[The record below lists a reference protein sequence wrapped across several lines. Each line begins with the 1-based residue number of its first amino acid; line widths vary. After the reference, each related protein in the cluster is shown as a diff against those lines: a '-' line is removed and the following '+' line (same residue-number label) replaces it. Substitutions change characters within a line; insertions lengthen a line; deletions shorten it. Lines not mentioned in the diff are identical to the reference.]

1 MKKKLAV
8 VLAASM
14 AAVSLA
20 ACGGGAD
27 NTGAGAAGTTA
38 GTTAGGASGET
49 TEAAKAASG
58 DTALTVAWWGNQTR
72 NERTQAAL
80 DKYSEL
86 NPGVTFDGQFS
97 EWSDYWNKLATAAAG
112 HSLPDVLQMDYAYLD
127 QYVTNNLLVDLT
139 PYIEAGTIN
148 VDNCSP
154 DIINSG
160 AVDGK
165 VYAIPIGVNAPAMVY
180 NKTIT
185 DQAGVEI
192 KDNMTLDEFVAVS
205 KEIYEKTGCKTNMA
219 YGVAQEILQG
229 MIRGYDGHV
238 LFDEGK
244 LGVDS
249 AEEFVPFYKVY
260 EDGVKEGWYIEPG
273 VFAELT
279 PGSIEQDPLVYG
291 SSPETMSWVAFCWSN
306 QYAAFTNAA
315 PEGMELDLT
324 TWPSKDPKLSNFLKP
339 AQLFSISVDSKDPE
353 TGAKLIDYWTNSMD
367 CNEILL
373 AERGV
378 PISSKVAEELSA
390 SLAESDQNVIE
401 FINNVVTPNSSQIN
415 PPYPNGASE
424 VSDLINKLGEKVC
437 YGELTAEEAA
447 EQLFT
452 EGNKIMAD
460 KAK

>member
-1 MKKKLAV
+1 MKKKLAL

-14 AAVSLA
+14 AAASLA
-20 ACGGGAD
+20 ACGGGQ
-27 NTGAGAAGTTA
+27 TESTTA
-38 GTTAGGASGET
+38 AGGADTAAADSTTTAAAPAAGGE
-49 TEAAKAASG
+49 
-58 DTALTVAWWGNQTR
+58 TALTVAWWGNQTR

-80 DKYSEL
+80 DKYTEL

-139 PYIEAGTIN
+139 PYIEDGTLN
-148 VDNCSP
+148 VDDCSQ

-160 AVDGK
+160 SVDGK
-165 VYAIPIGVNAPAMVY
+165 VYSIPIGVNAPAMVY

-219 YGVAQEILQG
+219 YGVSQEILQA

-260 EDGVKEGWYIEPG
+260 EEGVKEGWYIEPG

-279 PGSIEQDPLVYG
+279 PGSIEQDPLIYG
-291 SSPETMSWVAFCWSN
+291 SSPATMSWVAFCWSN
-306 QYAAFTNAA
+306 QFAAFSNAA

-339 AQLFSISVDSKDPE
+339 SQLFSISVDSKDPV

-373 AERGV
+373 GERGV
-378 PISSKVAEELSA
+378 PISSKVAEQLAPSLS
-390 SLAESDQNVIE
+390 ESDQMVIS
-401 FINNVVTPNSSQIN
+401 FINEVVTPNSSQIN

-452 EGNKIMAD
+452 EGNKIMAE

>member
-1 MKKKLAV
+1 MKKKLAL

-20 ACGGGAD
+20 ACGGGSGD
-27 NTGAGAAGTTA
+27 SGTTA
-38 GTTAGGASGET
+38 AAGGAGTEAADSGTTAAAALGGE
-49 TEAAKAASG
+49 
-58 DTALTVAWWGNQTR
+58 TALTVAWWGNQTR

-112 HSLPDVLQMDYAYLD
+112 HSLPDVIQMDYAYLD

-139 PYIEAGTIN
+139 PYIEDGTLN
-148 VDNCSP
+148 VDDCSE

-160 AVDGK
+160 SVDGK
-165 VYAIPIGVNAPAMVY
+165 VYSIPIGVNAPAMVY

-185 DQAGVEI
+185 DQAGIEI

-219 YGVAQEILQG
+219 YGVSQEILQA

-238 LFDEGK
+238 LFSDGK

-249 AEEFVPFYKVY
+249 AEEFVPFFKVY

-273 VFAELT
+273 VFAELA
-279 PGSIEQDPLVYG
+279 PGSVEQDPLIYG

-306 QYAAFTNAA
+306 QYAAFSNAA
-315 PEGMELDLT
+315 PEDMELDLT

-339 AQLFSISVDSKDPE
+339 AQLFSVSVDSKDPV
-353 TGAKLIDYWTNSMD
+353 TGVKLIDYWTNSMD

-373 AERGV
+373 GERGV
-378 PISSKVAEELSA
+378 PISSKVAEQLAPSLSD
-390 SLAESDQNVIE
+390 SDQKVIA
-401 FINNVVTPNSSQIN
+401 FINDVVTPNSSQIN

-447 EQLFT
+447 EQLFA
-452 EGNKIMAD
+452 EGNKIMAE

>member
-1 MKKKLAV
+1 MKKKLAL

-20 ACGGGAD
+20 ACGGGSGD
-27 NTGAGAAGTTA
+27 SGTTA
-38 GTTAGGASGET
+38 AAGGAGTEAADSGTTAAATSGGE
-49 TEAAKAASG
+49 
-58 DTALTVAWWGNQTR
+58 TALTVAWWGNQTR

-112 HSLPDVLQMDYAYLD
+112 HSLPDVIQMDYAYLD

-139 PYIEAGTIN
+139 PYIEDGTLN
-148 VDNCSP
+148 VDDCSE

-160 AVDGK
+160 SVDGK
-165 VYAIPIGVNAPAMVY
+165 VYSIPIGVNAPAMVY

-185 DQAGVEI
+185 DQAGIEI

-219 YGVAQEILQG
+219 YGVSQEILQA

-238 LFDEGK
+238 LFSDGK

-249 AEEFVPFYKVY
+249 AEEFVPFFKVY
-260 EDGVKEGWYIEPG
+260 EEGVKEGWYIEPG
-273 VFAELT
+273 VFAELA
-279 PGSIEQDPLVYG
+279 PGSVEQDPLIYG

-306 QYAAFTNAA
+306 QYAAFSNAA
-315 PEGMELDLT
+315 PEDMELDLT

-339 AQLFSISVDSKDPE
+339 AQLFSVSVDSKDPV
-353 TGAKLIDYWTNSMD
+353 TGVKLIDYWTNSMD

-373 AERGV
+373 GERGV
-378 PISSKVAEELSA
+378 PISSKVAEQLAPSLSD
-390 SLAESDQNVIE
+390 SDQKVIA
-401 FINNVVTPNSSQIN
+401 FINDVVTPNSSQIN

-452 EGNKIMAD
+452 EGNKIMAE

>member
-1 MKKKLAV
+1 MKKKLAL

-14 AAVSLA
+14 AAASLA
-20 ACGGGAD
+20 ACGGGQAES
-27 NTGAGAAGTTA
+27 TTA
-38 GTTAGGASGET
+38 AAGGADTAAADGTTTAAAPAAGGE
-49 TEAAKAASG
+49 
-58 DTALTVAWWGNQTR
+58 TALTVAWWGNQTR

-139 PYIEAGTIN
+139 PYIEDGTLN
-148 VDNCSP
+148 VDDCSQ

-160 AVDGK
+160 SVDGK
-165 VYAIPIGVNAPAMVY
+165 VYSIPIGVNAPAMVY

-219 YGVAQEILQG
+219 YGVSQEILQA

-238 LFDEGK
+238 LFDDGK

-260 EDGVKEGWYIEPG
+260 EEGVKEGWYIEPG

-279 PGSIEQDPLVYG
+279 PGSIEQDPLIYG
-291 SSPETMSWVAFCWSN
+291 SSPATMSWVAFCWSN
-306 QYAAFTNAA
+306 QFAAFSNAA

-339 AQLFSISVDSKDPE
+339 SQLFSISVDSKDPV

-373 AERGV
+373 GERGV
-378 PISSKVAEELSA
+378 PISSKVAEQLAPSLS
-390 SLAESDQNVIE
+390 ESDQMVIS
-401 FINNVVTPNSSQIN
+401 FINEVVTPNSSQIN

-452 EGNKIMAD
+452 EGNKIMAE

>member
-1 MKKKLAV
+1 MKKKLAL

-20 ACGGGAD
+20 ACGGGSGD
-27 NTGAGAAGTTA
+27 SGTTA
-38 GTTAGGASGET
+38 AAGGAGTEAADSGTTAS
-49 TEAAKAASG
+49 AASG
-58 DTALTVAWWGNQTR
+58 GETALTVAWWGNQTR

-112 HSLPDVLQMDYAYLD
+112 HSLPDVIQMDYAYLD

-139 PYIEAGTIN
+139 PYIEDGTLN
-148 VDNCSP
+148 VDDCSE

-160 AVDGK
+160 SVDGK
-165 VYAIPIGVNAPAMVY
+165 VYSIPIGVNAPAMVY

-185 DQAGVEI
+185 DQAGIEI

-219 YGVAQEILQG
+219 YGVSQEILQA

-238 LFDEGK
+238 LFSDGK

-249 AEEFVPFYKVY
+249 AEEFVPFFKVY
-260 EDGVKEGWYIEPG
+260 EEGVKEGWYIEPG
-273 VFAELT
+273 VFAELA
-279 PGSIEQDPLVYG
+279 PGSVEQDPLIYG

-306 QYAAFTNAA
+306 QYAAFSNAA
-315 PEGMELDLT
+315 PEDMELDLT

-339 AQLFSISVDSKDPE
+339 AQLFSVSVDSKDPV
-353 TGAKLIDYWTNSMD
+353 TGVKLIDYWTNSMD

-373 AERGV
+373 GERGV
-378 PISSKVAEELSA
+378 PISSKVAEQLAPSLSD
-390 SLAESDQNVIE
+390 SDQKVIA
-401 FINNVVTPNSSQIN
+401 FINDVVTPNSSQIN

-452 EGNKIMAD
+452 EGNKIMAE

>member
-1 MKKKLAV
+1 MKKKLAL

-20 ACGGGAD
+20 ACGGGSGD
-27 NTGAGAAGTTA
+27 GGTTA
-38 GTTAGGASGET
+38 AAGGAGTEAADSGTTAA
-49 TEAAKAASG
+49 AASG
-58 DTALTVAWWGNQTR
+58 GETALTVAWWGNQTR

-112 HSLPDVLQMDYAYLD
+112 HSLPDVIQMDYAYLD

-139 PYIEAGTIN
+139 PYIEDGTLN
-148 VDNCSP
+148 VDDCSE

-160 AVDGK
+160 SVDGK
-165 VYAIPIGVNAPAMVY
+165 VYSIPIGVNAPAMVY

-185 DQAGVEI
+185 DQAGIEI

-219 YGVAQEILQG
+219 YGVSQEILQA

-238 LFDEGK
+238 LFSDGK

-249 AEEFVPFYKVY
+249 AEEFVPFFKVY
-260 EDGVKEGWYIEPG
+260 EEGVKEGWYIEPG
-273 VFAELT
+273 VFAELA
-279 PGSIEQDPLVYG
+279 PGSVEQDPLIYG

-306 QYAAFTNAA
+306 QYAAFSNAA
-315 PEGMELDLT
+315 PEDMELDLT

-339 AQLFSISVDSKDPE
+339 AQLFSVSVDSKDPV
-353 TGAKLIDYWTNSMD
+353 TGVKLIDYWTNSMD

-373 AERGV
+373 GERGV
-378 PISSKVAEELSA
+378 PISSKVAEQLAPSLSD
-390 SLAESDQNVIE
+390 SDQKVIA
-401 FINNVVTPNSSQIN
+401 FINDVVTPNSSQIN

-447 EQLFT
+447 EQLFA
-452 EGNKIMAD
+452 EGNKIMAE

>member
-1 MKKKLAV
+1 MKKKLAL

-14 AAVSLA
+14 AAASLA
-20 ACGGGAD
+20 ACGGGSGDSTTA
-27 NTGAGAAGTTA
+27 AAGNA
-38 GTTAGGASGET
+38 GTAAADSGS
-49 TEAAKAASG
+49 AKAPAADG
-58 DTALTVAWWGNQTR
+58 ETALTVAWWGNQTR

-80 DKYSEL
+80 DKYTEM

-139 PYIEAGTIN
+139 PYIEDGTLN
-148 VDNCSP
+148 VDDCSQ

-160 AVDGK
+160 SVGGK
-165 VYAIPIGVNAPAMVY
+165 VYSIPIGVNAPAMVY

-219 YGVAQEILQG
+219 YGVSQEILQA

-238 LFDEGK
+238 LFSDGK

-260 EDGVKEGWYIEPG
+260 EEGVKEGWYIEPG

-279 PGSIEQDPLVYG
+279 PGSIEQDPLIYG
-291 SSPETMSWVAFCWSN
+291 SSPATMSWVAFCWSN
-306 QYAAFTNAA
+306 QFAAFNNAA

-339 AQLFSISVDSKDPE
+339 SQLFSISVDSKDPV

-373 AERGV
+373 GERGV
-378 PISSKVAEELSA
+378 PISSKVAEQLAPSLS
-390 SLAESDQNVIE
+390 ESDQMVIS
-401 FINNVVTPNSSQIN
+401 FINEVVTPNSSQIN

>member
-1 MKKKLAV
+1 MKKKLAL

-20 ACGGGAD
+20 ACGGGSGD
-27 NTGAGAAGTTA
+27 SGTTA
-38 GTTAGGASGET
+38 AAGGAGTEAADSGTTAA
-49 TEAAKAASG
+49 AASG
-58 DTALTVAWWGNQTR
+58 GETALTVAWWGNQTR

-112 HSLPDVLQMDYAYLD
+112 HSLPDVIQMDYAYLD

-139 PYIEAGTIN
+139 PYIEDGTLN
-148 VDNCSP
+148 VDDCSE

-160 AVDGK
+160 SVDGK
-165 VYAIPIGVNAPAMVY
+165 VYSIPIGVNAPAMVY

-185 DQAGVEI
+185 DQAGIEI

-219 YGVAQEILQG
+219 YGVSQEILQA

-238 LFDEGK
+238 LFSDGK

-249 AEEFVPFYKVY
+249 AEEFVPFFKVY
-260 EDGVKEGWYIEPG
+260 EEGVKEGWYIEPG
-273 VFAELT
+273 VFAELA
-279 PGSIEQDPLVYG
+279 PGSVEQDPLIYG

-306 QYAAFTNAA
+306 QYAAFSNAA
-315 PEGMELDLT
+315 PEDMELDLT

-339 AQLFSISVDSKDPE
+339 AQLFSVSVDSKDPV
-353 TGAKLIDYWTNSMD
+353 TGVKLIDYWTNSMD

-373 AERGV
+373 GERGV
-378 PISSKVAEELSA
+378 PISSKVAEQLAPSLSD
-390 SLAESDQNVIE
+390 SDQKVIA
-401 FINNVVTPNSSQIN
+401 FINDVVTPNSSQIN

-447 EQLFT
+447 EQLFA
-452 EGNKIMAD
+452 EGNKIMAE

>member
-1 MKKKLAV
+1 MKKKLAL

-14 AAVSLA
+14 AAASLA
-20 ACGGGAD
+20 ACGGGSGDSTTAAAG
-27 NTGAGAAGTTA
+27 GAGTAAADSGTTA
-38 GTTAGGASGET
+38 AAPAAGGE
-49 TEAAKAASG
+49 
-58 DTALTVAWWGNQTR
+58 TALTVAWWGNQTR

-80 DKYSEL
+80 DKYTEL

-139 PYIEAGTIN
+139 PYIEDGTLN
-148 VDNCSP
+148 VEDCSQ

-160 AVDGK
+160 SVDGK
-165 VYAIPIGVNAPAMVY
+165 VYSIPIGVNAPAMVY

-219 YGVAQEILQG
+219 YGVSQEILQA

-238 LFDEGK
+238 LFDDGK

-249 AEEFVPFYKVY
+249 AEEFVPFFKVY
-260 EDGVKEGWYIEPG
+260 EEGVKEGWYIEPG

-291 SSPETMSWVAFCWSN
+291 SSPATMSWVAFCWSN
-306 QYAAFTNAA
+306 QFAAFSNAA

-339 AQLFSISVDSKDPE
+339 AQLFSISVDSKDPV

-378 PISSKVAEELSA
+378 PISSKVAEQLAA
-390 SLAESDQNVIE
+390 SLSESDQKVIT
-401 FINNVVTPNSSQIN
+401 FINEVVTPNSSQIN

-437 YGELTAEEAA
+437 YGELTAEAAA
-447 EQLFT
+447 EQLFA
-452 EGNKIMAD
+452 EGNKIMAE

>member
-1 MKKKLAV
+1 MKKKLAL

-14 AAVSLA
+14 TAASLA
-20 ACGGGAD
+20 ACGGGQAES
-27 NTGAGAAGTTA
+27 TTA
-38 GTTAGGASGET
+38 AAGGADTTAADGTTTAAAPAAGGE
-49 TEAAKAASG
+49 
-58 DTALTVAWWGNQTR
+58 TALTVAWWGNQTR

-139 PYIEAGTIN
+139 PYIEDGTLN
-148 VDNCSP
+148 VDDCSQ

-160 AVDGK
+160 SVDGK
-165 VYAIPIGVNAPAMVY
+165 VYSIPIGVNAPAMVY

-219 YGVAQEILQG
+219 YGVSQEILQA

-238 LFDEGK
+238 LFDDGK

-260 EDGVKEGWYIEPG
+260 EEGVKEGWYIEPG

-279 PGSIEQDPLVYG
+279 PGSIEQDPLIYG
-291 SSPETMSWVAFCWSN
+291 SSPSTMSWVAFCWSN
-306 QYAAFTNAA
+306 QFAAFNNAA

-339 AQLFSISVDSKDPE
+339 AQLFSISVDSKDPV

-373 AERGV
+373 GERGV
-378 PISSKVAEELSA
+378 PISSKVAEQLASSLS
-390 SLAESDQNVIE
+390 ESDQKVIT
-401 FINNVVTPNSSQIN
+401 FINEVVTPNSSQIN

-452 EGNKIMAD
+452 EGNKIMAE

>member
-1 MKKKLAV
+1 MKKKLAL

-14 AAVSLA
+14 TAASLA
-20 ACGGGAD
+20 ACGGGQ
-27 NTGAGAAGTTA
+27 TESTTA
-38 GTTAGGASGET
+38 AGGADTPAADST
-49 TEAAKAASG
+49 TTAAASAAG
-58 DTALTVAWWGNQTR
+58 GETALTVAWWGNQTR

-139 PYIEAGTIN
+139 PYIEDGTLN
-148 VDNCSP
+148 VDDCSQ

-160 AVDGK
+160 SVDGK
-165 VYAIPIGVNAPAMVY
+165 VYSIPIGVNAPAMVY

-219 YGVAQEILQG
+219 YGVSQEILQA

-238 LFDEGK
+238 LFDDGK

-260 EDGVKEGWYIEPG
+260 EEGVKEGWYIEPG

-279 PGSIEQDPLVYG
+279 PGSIEQDPLIYG
-291 SSPETMSWVAFCWSN
+291 SSPSTMSWVAFCWSN
-306 QYAAFTNAA
+306 QFAAFSNAA

-339 AQLFSISVDSKDPE
+339 AQLFSISVDSKDPV

-373 AERGV
+373 GERGV
-378 PISSKVAEELSA
+378 PISSKVAEQLASSLS
-390 SLAESDQNVIE
+390 ESDQKVIS
-401 FINNVVTPNSSQIN
+401 FINEVVTPNSSQIN

-452 EGNKIMAD
+452 EGNKIMAE

>member
-1 MKKKLAV
+1 MKKKLAL

-14 AAVSLA
+14 AAASLA
-20 ACGGGAD
+20 ACGGGSGDGEAAA
-27 NTGAGAAGTTA
+27 AGGAGTTA
-38 GTTAGGASGET
+38 ADSKTTAAAAAGGE
-49 TEAAKAASG
+49 
-58 DTALTVAWWGNQTR
+58 TALTVAWWGNQTR

-80 DKYSEL
+80 DKYTEL

-139 PYIEAGTIN
+139 PYIEDGTLN
-148 VDNCSP
+148 VDDCSE

-160 AVDGK
+160 SVDGK
-165 VYAIPIGVNAPAMVY
+165 VYSIPIGVNAPAMVY

-219 YGVAQEILQG
+219 YGVSQEILQA
-229 MIRGYDGHV
+229 MIRGYDGHI
-238 LFDEGK
+238 LFDNGK

-249 AEEFVPFYKVY
+249 AEEFVPFFKVY
-260 EDGVKEGWYIEPG
+260 EEGVKEGWYIEPG

-291 SSPETMSWVAFCWSN
+291 SSPATMSWVAFCWSN
-306 QYAAFTNAA
+306 QFAAFSNAA

-324 TWPSKDPKLSNFLKP
+324 TWPSKNPKLSNFLKP
-339 AQLFSISVDSKDPE
+339 AQLFSISVDSKDPV

-378 PISSKVAEELSA
+378 PISSKVAEQLAA
-390 SLAESDQNVIE
+390 SLSESDQKVIT
-401 FINNVVTPNSSQIN
+401 FINEVVTPNSSQIN

-437 YGELTAEEAA
+437 YGELTAEAAA
-447 EQLFT
+447 EQLFA
-452 EGNKIMAD
+452 EGNKIMAE

>member
-14 AAVSLA
+14 AVVSLA
-20 ACGGGAD
+20 ACGGTAESGSTTGAD
-27 NTGAGAAGTTA
+27 SQTTAGAAAENTTA
-38 GTTAGGASGET
+38 
-49 TEAAKAASG
+49 AASG
-58 DTALTVAWWGNQTR
+58 DASLTVAWWGNQTR

-112 HSLPDVLQMDYAYLD
+112 HSLPDVIQMDYAYLD
-127 QYVTNNLLVDLT
+127 QYVSNNLLVDLT
-139 PYIEAGTIN
+139 PYIEDGTLN
-148 VDNCSP
+148 VDNCSQ

-160 AVDGK
+160 SVDGK
-165 VYAIPIGVNAPAMVY
+165 VYSIAIGINAPAMVY

-185 DQAGVEI
+185 
-192 KDNMTLDEFVAVS
+192 S
-205 KEIYEKTGCKTNMA
+205 
-219 YGVAQEILQG
+219 QEILQA

-249 AEEFVPFYKVY
+249 ADEFVPFYKVY
-260 EDGVKEGWYIEPG
+260 EDGVKEGWYIEPS

-279 PGSIEQDPLVYG
+279 PGSIEQDPLIYG

-315 PEGMELDLT
+315 PEDINLDLT
-324 TWPSKDPKLSNFLKP
+324 TWPSKDPKKSNFLKP
-339 AQLFSISVDSKDPE
+339 SQLFSVSVDSKDPV
-353 TGAKLIDYWTNSMD
+353 TGAKIIDYWTNSMD

-378 PISSKVAEELSA
+378 PISSKVAEELA
-390 SLAESDQNVIE
+390 PSLTESDQKVIS
-401 FINNVVTPNSSQIN
+401 FINDVVTPNSSQIN
-415 PPYPNGASE
+415 PPYPNGSAE

-447 EQLFT
+447 EQLYT
-452 EGNKIMAD
+452 EGNKIMAE

>member
-1 MKKKLAV
+1 MKKKLAL

-14 AAVSLA
+14 TAASLA
-20 ACGGGAD
+20 ACGGGQ
-27 NTGAGAAGTTA
+27 TESTTA
-38 GTTAGGASGET
+38 AGGADTPAADSTTTAAAPAAGGE
-49 TEAAKAASG
+49 
-58 DTALTVAWWGNQTR
+58 TALTVAWWGNQTR

-139 PYIEAGTIN
+139 PYIEDGTLN
-148 VDNCSP
+148 VDDCSQ

-160 AVDGK
+160 SVDGK
-165 VYAIPIGVNAPAMVY
+165 VYSIPIGVNAPAMVY

-219 YGVAQEILQG
+219 YGVSQEILQA

-238 LFDEGK
+238 LFDDGK

-260 EDGVKEGWYIEPG
+260 EEGVKEGWYIEPG

-279 PGSIEQDPLVYG
+279 PGSIEQDPLIYG
-291 SSPETMSWVAFCWSN
+291 SSPSTMSWVAFCWSN
-306 QYAAFTNAA
+306 QFAAFSNAA

-339 AQLFSISVDSKDPE
+339 AQLFSISVDSKDPV

-373 AERGV
+373 GERGV
-378 PISSKVAEELSA
+378 PISSKVAEQLASSLS
-390 SLAESDQNVIE
+390 ESDQKVIT
-401 FINNVVTPNSSQIN
+401 FINEVVTPNSSQIN

-452 EGNKIMAD
+452 EGNKIMAE

>member
-1 MKKKLAV
+1 
-8 VLAASM
+8 
-14 AAVSLA
+14 
-20 ACGGGAD
+20 
-27 NTGAGAAGTTA
+27 
-38 GTTAGGASGET
+38 
-49 TEAAKAASG
+49 
-58 DTALTVAWWGNQTR
+58 
-72 NERTQAAL
+72 
-80 DKYSEL
+80 
-86 NPGVTFDGQFS
+86 
-97 EWSDYWNKLATAAAG
+97 
-112 HSLPDVLQMDYAYLD
+112 MDYAYLD

-139 PYIEAGTIN
+139 PYIEDGTLN
-148 VDNCSP
+148 VDNCSQ

-160 AVDGK
+160 SVDGK
-165 VYAIPIGVNAPAMVY
+165 VYSIAIGINAPAMVY

-205 KEIYEKTGCKTNMA
+205 KEIYAKTGCKTNMA
-219 YGVAQEILQG
+219 YGVSQEILQA

-249 AEEFVPFYKVY
+249 ADEFVPFYKVY
-260 EDGVKEGWYIEPG
+260 EDGVKEGWYIEPS
-273 VFAELT
+273 VFAELI
-279 PGSIEQDPLVYG
+279 PGSIEQDPLIYG

-324 TWPSKDPKLSNFLKP
+324 TWPSKDPKKSNFLKP
-339 AQLFSISVDSKDPE
+339 SQLFSVSVDSKDPV
-353 TGAKLIDYWTNSMD
+353 TGAKIIDYWTNSMD

-378 PISSKVAEELSA
+378 PISSKVAEELA
-390 SLAESDQNVIE
+390 PSLTESDQKVIS
-401 FINNVVTPNSSQIN
+401 FINDVVTPNSSQIN
-415 PPYPNGASE
+415 PPYPNGSAE

-447 EQLFT
+447 EQLYT
-452 EGNKIMAD
+452 EGNKIMAE

>member
-1 MKKKLAV
+1 MKKKLAL

-14 AAVSLA
+14 AAVSLV
-20 ACGGGAD
+20 ACGGGSGD
-27 NTGAGAAGTTA
+27 SGTTA
-38 GTTAGGASGET
+38 AAGGAGTEAADSGTTAA
-49 TEAAKAASG
+49 AASG
-58 DTALTVAWWGNQTR
+58 GETALTVAWWGNQTR

-112 HSLPDVLQMDYAYLD
+112 HSLPDVIQMDYAYLD

-139 PYIEAGTIN
+139 PYIEDGTLN
-148 VDNCSP
+148 VDDCSE

-160 AVDGK
+160 SVDGK
-165 VYAIPIGVNAPAMVY
+165 VYSIPIGVNAPAMVY

-185 DQAGVEI
+185 DQAGIEI

-219 YGVAQEILQG
+219 YGVSQEILQA

-238 LFDEGK
+238 LFSDGK

-249 AEEFVPFYKVY
+249 AEEFVPFFKVY
-260 EDGVKEGWYIEPG
+260 EEGVKEGWYIEPG
-273 VFAELT
+273 VFAELA
-279 PGSIEQDPLVYG
+279 PGSVEQDPLIYG

-306 QYAAFTNAA
+306 QYAAFSNAA
-315 PEGMELDLT
+315 PEDMELDLT

-339 AQLFSISVDSKDPE
+339 AQLFSVSVDSKDPV
-353 TGAKLIDYWTNSMD
+353 TGVKLIDYWTNSMD

-373 AERGV
+373 GERGV
-378 PISSKVAEELSA
+378 PISSKVAEQLAPSLSD
-390 SLAESDQNVIE
+390 SDQKVIA
-401 FINNVVTPNSSQIN
+401 FINDVVTPNSSQIN

-447 EQLFT
+447 EQLFA
-452 EGNKIMAD
+452 EGNKIMAE

>member
-1 MKKKLAV
+1 MKKKLAL

-20 ACGGGAD
+20 ACGGGSGD
-27 NTGAGAAGTTA
+27 SGTTA
-38 GTTAGGASGET
+38 AAGGAGTEAADSGTTAA
-49 TEAAKAASG
+49 AASG
-58 DTALTVAWWGNQTR
+58 GETALTVAWWGNQTR

-112 HSLPDVLQMDYAYLD
+112 HSLPDVIQMDYAYLD

-139 PYIEAGTIN
+139 PYIEDGTLN
-148 VDNCSP
+148 VDDCSE

-160 AVDGK
+160 SVDGK
-165 VYAIPIGVNAPAMVY
+165 VYSIPIGVNAPAMVY

-185 DQAGVEI
+185 DQAGIEI

-219 YGVAQEILQG
+219 YGVSQEILQA

-238 LFDEGK
+238 LFSDGK

-249 AEEFVPFYKVY
+249 AEGFVPFFKVY
-260 EDGVKEGWYIEPG
+260 EEGVKEGWYIEPG
-273 VFAELT
+273 VFAELA
-279 PGSIEQDPLVYG
+279 PGSVEQDPLIYG

-306 QYAAFTNAA
+306 QYAAFSNAA
-315 PEGMELDLT
+315 PEDMELDLT

-339 AQLFSISVDSKDPE
+339 AQLFSVSVDSKDPV
-353 TGAKLIDYWTNSMD
+353 TGVKLIDYWTNSMD

-373 AERGV
+373 GERGV
-378 PISSKVAEELSA
+378 PISSKVAEQLAPSLSD
-390 SLAESDQNVIE
+390 SDQKVIA
-401 FINNVVTPNSSQIN
+401 FINDVVTPSSSQIN

-447 EQLFT
+447 EQLFA
-452 EGNKIMAD
+452 EGNKIMAE

>member
-1 MKKKLAV
+1 MKKKLAL

-20 ACGGGAD
+20 ACGSGSGD
-27 NTGAGAAGTTA
+27 SGTTA
-38 GTTAGGASGET
+38 AAGGAGTEAADSGTTAA
-49 TEAAKAASG
+49 AASG
-58 DTALTVAWWGNQTR
+58 GETALTVAWWGNQTR

-112 HSLPDVLQMDYAYLD
+112 HSLPDVIQMDYAYLD

-139 PYIEAGTIN
+139 PYIEDGTLN
-148 VDNCSP
+148 VDDCSE

-160 AVDGK
+160 SVDGK
-165 VYAIPIGVNAPAMVY
+165 VYSIPIGVNAPAMVY

-185 DQAGVEI
+185 DQAGIEI

-219 YGVAQEILQG
+219 YGVSQEILQA

-238 LFDEGK
+238 LFSDGK

-249 AEEFVPFYKVY
+249 AEEFVPFFKVY
-260 EDGVKEGWYIEPG
+260 EEGVKEGWYIEPG
-273 VFAELT
+273 VFAELA
-279 PGSIEQDPLVYG
+279 PGSVEQDPLIYG

-306 QYAAFTNAA
+306 QYAAFSNAA
-315 PEGMELDLT
+315 PEDMELDLT

-339 AQLFSISVDSKDPE
+339 AQLFSVSVDSKDPV
-353 TGAKLIDYWTNSMD
+353 TGVKLIDYWTNSMD

-373 AERGV
+373 GERGV
-378 PISSKVAEELSA
+378 PISSKVAEQLAPSLSD
-390 SLAESDQNVIE
+390 SDQKVIA
-401 FINNVVTPNSSQIN
+401 FINDVVTPNSSQIN

-447 EQLFT
+447 EQLFA
-452 EGNKIMAD
+452 EGNKIMAE